1 MPYYLKFTNYYI
13 CWMHT
18 TSMLILN
25 IKDRIKVRSTKK
37 LNDKGIARIRT
48 IVESFE
54 SIQRYDRQHEP
65 KRGKR
70 TFSFVSLVMFCIYLE
85 IMGLTYGA
93 DISQNKLKAMG
104 MPYDNVSKQYRH
116 PSPARKAISS
126 TTNGH

>member
-1 MPYYLKFTNYYI
+1 
-13 CWMHT
+13 MHIVFMFV
-18 TSMLILN
+18 SN
-25 IKDRIKVRSTKK
+25 IKDRIRARSTKK
-37 LNDKGIARIRT
+37 LNDKGIARIRM

-85 IMGLTYGA
+85 IMGLTYDA

-104 MPYDNVSKQYRH
+104 H
-116 PSPARKAISS
+116 AL
-126 TTNGH
+126 